1 MNPQPVVSVILA
13 LYNVKRFLERKRL
26 HDLRQQTYSNLE
38 IILVDDGST
47 DGTGEMVEEL
57 SKEDPRISVIHKQNG
72 GVGSA
77 RNAGLDLATG
87 EFVYFCDIDDDL
99 NLSLIEK
106 SLLSIQENRAD
117 VLVFGFNVI
126 YTVGGLPTETVKF
139 NDALFNNNDELKR
152 VFVKELLD
160 IQPCGNGFVWN
171 KFYRRDFIESNHFRF
186 GNERIQQDELFN
198 MRLYPS
204 VNRLYTSS
212 EVLYDYYIYESGN
225 NRSRFIANR
234 YEIYHS
240 IYKQMM
246 ELCDRWGVLDN
257 DCLEYINVK
266 FYKGL
271 VCVFLDNVNYENCPY
286 GYKERKQEF
295 LDVLSTKD
303 VQDCLANMEGSS
315 YFKGIKSKCYYK
327 AAFLRK
333 DYYTFLLL
341 KWLFGIGD
349 SIRAFLKGIVQ

>member
-171 KFYRRDFIESNHFRF
+171 KFYRRDFIESNH
-186 GNERIQQDELFN
+186 Q
-198 MRLYPS
+198 
-204 VNRLYTSS
+204 
-212 EVLYDYYIYESGN
+212 
-225 NRSRFIANR
+225 
-234 YEIYHS
+234 
-240 IYKQMM
+240 
-246 ELCDRWGVLDN
+246 
-257 DCLEYINVK
+257 
-266 FYKGL
+266 
-271 VCVFLDNVNYENCPY
+271 
-286 GYKERKQEF
+286 
-295 LDVLSTKD
+295 
-303 VQDCLANMEGSS
+303 
-315 YFKGIKSKCYYK
+315 
-327 AAFLRK
+327 
-333 DYYTFLLL
+333 
-341 KWLFGIGD
+341 
-349 SIRAFLKGIVQ
+349 